1 MNAAERLH
9 GRWFATVTEAA
20 EVLHVDRRTV
30 CRAIDRGEIPA
41 VRVGQQLRVPVAWIR
56 ERAMLEG
63 WPPTPAAPHEVQEE
77 TEEAALN
84 GAASAVS
91 GGVSGTVLNFINGS

>member
-30 CRAIDRGEIPA
+30 CRAIDRGEIPS
-41 VRVGQQLRVPVAWIR
+41 VRVGQQLRVPVAWLR
-56 ERAMLEG
+56 ERAMLDG
-63 WPPTPAAPHEVQEE
+63 GPLMPAAPHEVQEE
-77 TEEAALN
+77 TTEAAPR
-84 GAASAVS
+84 GAALAVS
-91 GGVSGTVLNFINGS
+91 DGAAITVLHR

>member
-41 VRVGQQLRVPVAWIR
+41 VRVGQQLRVPVAWLR
-56 ERAMLEG
+56 ERAMLDG
-63 WPPTPAAPHEVQEE
+63 GPPPAPPREVQEE
-77 TEEAALN
+77 TAEAAPH
-84 GAASAVS
+84 GAASAV
-91 GGVSGTVLNFINGS
+91 

>member
-20 EVLHVDRRTV
+20 EILHVDRRTV
-30 CRAIDRGEIPA
+30 YRAIDLGEIPA
-41 VRVGQQLRVPVAWIR
+41 VRVGQQLRVPVAWLR
-56 ERAMLEG
+56 ERAMLHG
-63 WPPTPAAPHEVQEE
+63 GPPPSPIAPHEVQEE
-77 TEEAALN
+77 TTEAAPN

-91 GGVSGTVLNFINGS
+91 DGAAITVLS